1 MNKIIAMLLTCIVL
15 LTGCTSVSVPSGT
28 DLMTGMQGQ
37 YTPANGD
44 ITEEGDLALTALGL
58 MLLQKCAGEKST
70 LISPLSIAMALG
82 MTANGAREGTLAG
95 MEQVLGLPIEKL
107 NRFLAAYGASLPK
120 GDTFGT
126 HLANGI
132 WIREDGQF
140 VPDKEFLQDNADYYR
155 AALRMADFDDGT
167 LQEIN
172 GFVKKNTDGMIE
184 RILDRIPEESL
195 MYLVNALSFESKWAA
210 PYNGNNVWSMEFT
223 AESGEKQSMQGM
235 HSTEYLYLE
244 NEDITGFIRPYAEN
258 RYAFVALLPKKG
270 KNVGECLLD
279 FSAQSL
285 RDLLTNPQQTAVL
298 AVLPK
303 FEKTYDAELQ
313 DALST
318 LGMEEAFDPNKAD
331 FSGMGVME
339 NGDTLYIGRV
349 LHKTF
354 ISVAE
359 EGTRAGAATAVE
371 MEEGSALIERSVC
384 LDRPFIYLIVDMT
397 NKVPLFMG
405 TLMEI

>member
-1 MNKIIAMLLTCIVL
+1 MKKIIVMLLACIVL
-15 LTGCTSVSVPSGT
+15 LTGCTSVSTSSGT
-28 DLMTGMQGQ
+28 DLMTGVQGQ

-58 MLLQKCAGEKST
+58 MLLQKHAGEKST

-82 MTANGAREGTLAG
+82 MTANGAREDTLAG

-172 GFVKKNTDGMIE
+172 CFVKKNTDGMIE

-285 RDLLTNPQQTAVL
+285 RCLLTNPQQTAVL

-371 MEEGSALIERSVC
+371 MGEGSALIERSVC

>member
-1 MNKIIAMLLTCIVL
+1 MKKIIAMFLACIVL
-15 LTGCTSVSVPSGT
+15 LTGCTSVSTSSGT

-37 YTPANGD
+37 YTPASGD

-58 MLLQKCAGEKST
+58 MLLQKYAGEKST

-107 NRFLAAYGASLPK
+107 NRFLAAYGASLPQ
-120 GDTFGT
+120 GDTFGM

-140 VPDKEFLQDNADYYR
+140 VPDKEFLQANADYYR
-155 AALRMADFDDGT
+155 AALRTTDFDDGT

-195 MYLVNALSFESKWAA
+195 MYLVNALAFESKWDA
-210 PYNGNNVWSMEFT
+210 PYNGNNVWSMEFMT
-223 AESGEKQSMQGM
+223 ESGEKQSMQGM

-313 DALST
+313 DTLST
-318 LGMEEAFDPNKAD
+318 LGMEEAFDSNKAD

-339 NGDTLYIGRV
+339 NGDTLYIGLV

-371 MEEGSALIERSVC
+371 MGGGSALIERSVC

-405 TLMEI
+405 TLMDI

>member
-1 MNKIIAMLLTCIVL
+1 MQKFISMLLAYIVL
-15 LTGCTSVSVPSGT
+15 LTGCTSVSIPSGA
-28 DLMTGMQGQ
+28 DLMTGVQGQ
-37 YTPANGD
+37 YTPASED
-44 ITEEGDLALTALGL
+44 VTEEGDFALTALGL
-58 MLLQKCAGEKST
+58 MLLQKCVGERST

-82 MTANGAREGTLAG
+82 MTANGAREDTLKG

-107 NRFLAAYGASLPK
+107 NRFLAAYGASLPQ

-126 HLANGI
+126 HLVNGI
-132 WIREDGQF
+132 WIREDGHL
-140 VPDKEFLQDNADYYR
+140 VPDKEFLQANADYYR
-155 AALRMADFDDGT
+155 AALRMADFGDGT

-184 RILDRIPEESL
+184 RILDRIPEESM
-195 MYLVNALSFESKWAA
+195 MYLVNALTFESKWAA

-223 AESGEKQSMQGM
+223 TESGEKQSMQGM

-270 KNVGECLLD
+270 KTVEECLLG

-285 RDLLTNPQQTAVL
+285 RELLVDPQQTAVL

-303 FEKTYDAELQ
+303 FEKAYDAELH
-313 DALST
+313 DTLSA
-318 LGMEEAFDPNKAD
+318 LGMEEAFDLNKAD
-331 FSGMGVME
+331 FSGIGVME

-359 EGTRAGAATAVE
+359 EGTRAGAVTVVE
-371 MEEGSALIERSVC
+371 METGSALPERSVC
-384 LDRPFIYLIVDMT
+384 LDRPFIYLIVDMM
-397 NKVPLFMG
+397 NKAPLFMG

>member
-1 MNKIIAMLLTCIVL
+1 MKKIIAMFLACIVL
-15 LTGCTSVSVPSGT
+15 LTGCTSVSTSSGT

-44 ITEEGDLALTALGL
+44 ITEEGDLALAALGL

-126 HLANGI
+126 YLANGI

-223 AESGEKQSMQGM
+223 SESGEKQSMQGM

-285 RDLLTNPQQTAVL
+285 RYLLTNPQQTAVL

-313 DALST
+313 DTLST

>member
-1 MNKIIAMLLTCIVL
+1 MKKIIVMLLACIVL
-15 LTGCTSVSVPSGT
+15 LTGCTSVSMSSGT
-28 DLMTGMQGQ
+28 DLMTGVQGQ

-107 NRFLAAYGASLPK
+107 NRFLAAYGASLPQ
-120 GDTFGT
+120 GDTFGM

-132 WIREDGQF
+132 WIRKDGQF
-140 VPDKEFLQDNADYYR
+140 VPDKEFLQANADYYR
-155 AALRMADFDDGT
+155 AALRMEDFDDGT

-195 MYLVNALSFESKWAA
+195 MYLVNALAFESKWDA
-210 PYNGNNVWSMEFT
+210 PYNGNNVWSMEFMT
-223 AESGEKQSMQGM
+223 ESGEKQSMQGM

-244 NEDITGFIRPYAEN
+244 NKDITGFIRPYAEN
-258 RYAFVALLPKKG
+258 RYAFVALLPKEG

-285 RDLLTNPQQTAVL
+285 RDLLTNPQQTAVQ

-303 FEKTYDAELQ
+303 FEKAYDAELQ

-359 EGTRAGAATAVE
+359 EGTRAGAATVVE
-371 MEEGSALIERSVC
+371 MEAGSALLERSVC
-384 LDRPFIYLIVDMT
+384 LDRPFIYLIVDMM